1 MDWLT
6 QALGLGKEI
15 FKYLDHLNGTKYYD
29 RLLLAE
35 KDYYAEL
42 NKPPELLDDNRLSH
56 LRIELE
62 LLLNTAGSQIG
73 SAAIKAGS
81 N

>member
-6 QALGLGKEI
+6 QALSLGGAI

-29 RLLLAE
+29 RLLLAT
-35 KDYYAEL
+35 KDYNAEL
-42 NKPPELLDDNRLSH
+42 NKPAEILDDNRLAH
-56 LRIELE
+56 LRMELE
-62 LLLNTAGSQIG
+62 LLLNTASSQIG

-81 N
+81 K